1 LLDAPFGPWLVGAVA
16 LGVAGYGAA
25 QIVRGLSRKVEER
38 LRLGELAPDER
49 RLVVRVGRVGTVAR
63 GIVFGIIGVLLMR
76 AAVRHDPEEAG
87 GLGDALGTLAQQ
99 PYAPVLLGSMAL
111 GLGAYGAYQLVKAR
125 YRVIAAG

>member
-1 LLDAPFGPWLVGAVA
+1 
-16 LGVAGYGAA
+16 
-25 QIVRGLSRKVEER
+25 
-38 LRLGELAPDER
+38 
-49 RLVVRVGRVGTVAR
+49 
-63 GIVFGIIGVLLMR
+63 MR